1 MGCSIGEL
9 LVTQRADLLRA
20 CQERLLY
27 LDFYARLSYAEVF
40 GSFTFLW
47 QKRKILQTRKCSCT
61 TLALDAMTGQY
72 ILWCYHFIC
81 QIVILVLQKLLP
93 WLMKLCIQ
101 KIKELSENS
110 LHAEFQRIWDFL
122 QDPKDVPC
130 IPLTF
135 KRIQRR
141 KHAIFIS
148 WIFCIF
154 CQSVQ
159 NKATLLLL
167 HKSSAT
173 FSAVVV
179 PLDILAISVV
189 HHKKRRRESDT
200 EKIHSVLGVIRSLVI
215 HEMGQ
220 QGRHFFVQ
228 PSSALQVSSL

>member
-101 KIKELSENS
+101 KIKEQSENS
-110 LHAEFQRIWDFL
+110 LQNPKEFGIF
-122 QDPKDVPC
+122 
-130 IPLTF
+130 F
-135 KRIQRR
+135 KTQ
-141 KHAIFIS
+141 KMS
-148 WIFCIF
+148 LGY
-154 CQSVQ
+154 
-159 NKATLLLL
+159 LLLL
-167 HKSSAT
+167 KGSRGESMPFSFPGSSVFFAKVYRIRLLCCCCT
-173 FSAVVV
+173 KVV
-179 PLDILAISVV
+179 LLFQQQQCHQISW
-189 HHKKRRRESDT
+189 
-200 EKIHSVLGVIRSLVI
+200 
-215 HEMGQ
+215 
-220 QGRHFFVQ
+220 
-228 PSSALQVSSL
+228 P